1 MESRKM
7 APMNL
12 FAGQQWRCRHR
23 RQTADTEREAEGG
36 ANGESSRNTCITVGN
51 IDRQWECA
59 V

>member
-1 MESRKM
+1 M
-7 APMNL
+7 ALMNL

-23 RQTADTEREAEGG
+23 RQTADTEREGEGG

-51 IDRQWECA
+51 IDRQWEYA